1 VFVQTDKSMYKPGD
15 KVRFRVLFLDSYTR
29 PYPAENVKIYVT
41 DGKKNRIKQF
51 MNVKVL
57 NGVYQNELQLSE
69 SPVLG
74 NWKIHVDLEDEH
86 KSQGFEVAKYVLP
99 KYEVTVETEPYLTLK
114 DEKIVATVRAKYTY
128 GNPVKGEATIKA
140 YIVSNMH

>member
-1 VFVQTDKSMYKPGD
+1 MYKPGD

-29 PYPAENVKIYVT
+29 PYPAENVKIHVT

-51 MNVKVL
+51 MDVKVL

-86 KSQGFEVAKYVLP
+86 KSQGFEVAKY
-99 KYEVTVETEPYLTLK
+99 
-114 DEKIVATVRAKYTY
+114 
-128 GNPVKGEATIKA
+128 
-140 YIVSNMH
+140 